1 VYNPKILERINP
13 TIVKQYSY
21 CPVIPWIQVKLNI
34 YEPLT
39 DSMRIAVEN
48 THPPS
53 GRGQVYV
60 RGSRGSAIIDEIVE
74 DEGGRV
80 IVERKAYRSHNYSRY
95 VEQAVSTYLIAKS
108 VIPGIRRIKLVVGDR
123 DNVIDINEDLAADVE
138 RILDLIEK
146 SLNSDKPPS
155 TSTNPKKCGSCWY
168 RRYCPHY

>member
-1 VYNPKILERINP
+1 MYNPKILERINP

-39 DSMRIAVEN
+39 DSMKIAVEN

-53 GRGQVYV
+53 GSGQVCV
-60 RGSRGSAIIDEIVE
+60 RGSRGLAIIDEIVE
-74 DEGGRV
+74 DKGGRV

-95 VEQAVSTYLIAKS
+95 IEQAVSTYLIARS
-108 VIPGIRRIKLVVGDR
+108 VIPGIRKIKLVVGNR
-123 DNVIDINEDLAADVE
+123 DTIIDINEDLAVDVE

-146 SLNSDKPPS
+146 SLTSDKPPS
-155 TSTNPKKCGSCWY
+155 TSPNPKKCGSCWY